1 MTPTAWETAVSM
13 HLSDDDI
20 RIRGTRIGV
29 ESVLYEAIHRA
40 RTPKQLARAYRTL
53 SLEQVYAT
61 LLLYERER
69 ERLDEYLADYL
80 RHYEEARDRFWADGP
95 PLACG
100 TCARGPRRLPR
111 KPRPRPP
118 GERLSP
124 LRASPL
130 LLARP
135 HRQ

>member
-1 MTPTAWETAVSM
+1 M
-13 HLSDDDI
+13 HLYDYFDFLSDDDI

-40 RTPKQLARAYRTL
+40 RTPKQIARAYRTL

-80 RHYEEARDRFWADGP
+80 RHCEEARDRFWADAP
-95 PLACG
+95 PLA
-100 TCARGPRRLPR
+100 ARLRN
-111 KPRPRPP
+111 
-118 GERLSP
+118 
-124 LRASPL
+124 LRAKAERTTTEAAPT
-130 LLARP
+130 ATV
-135 HRQ
+135 